1 MIQAQVR
8 VVSGARGERVMDGP
22 FAEAKEMVGGYFLLT
37 DTTLDEVS
45 RPIAITRAARAPS
58 RPGRGRRR
66 SPG

>member
-37 DTTLDEVS
+37 DTTLDEVADDRDHA
-45 RPIAITRAARAPS
+45 RPACPG